1 MGLTAVCDKAH
12 ILEPYTDSLSVSR
25 ICRERNVRQ
34 KTNYS
39 KFLLLWSGEL
49 VSAIGG
55 GLTGFGLSVYVFQK
69 TGSAGNMALVALLAF
84 LPILLL
90 SVPAGVIADKYDRRL
105 LMMLG
110 DGLSALGL
118 IYILICLLKGEATL
132 YQICTGVFISSVFS
146 SLIEP
151 SYRATVTDLLTKE
164 EYSKASGMVSVAG
177 SARYLISPIIAG
189 LLLTVGDIKLL
200 LLIDICTFF
209 FTAICTAI
217 VRAGL
222 KSKVAENRMTFLKSL
237 KEGWRAVTKKRGVI
251 ILIIVSSLMTCFMGA
266 IQILSEPMILDFKS
280 SSVLGFAKTTCA
292 CGMLV
297 SSIILGIRGLKGHFT
312 KVLSTSLILAGLAMV
327 GFGLKENIYLIC
339 CFGFLFF
346 FMLPF
351 ANNCLDYLVR
361 TNIDGD
367 KQGRAWGLIAFL
379 SQIGYVVAYGCV
391 GFLADKIASIKQVGV
406 GRGAA
411 EVIIIS
417 GTLLAIVAVALY
429 QFKDVRDLE

>member
-1 MGLTAVCDKAH
+1 MVQEQH
-12 ILEPYTDSLSVSR
+12 
-25 ICRERNVRQ
+25 VRK

-49 VSAIGG
+49 ISAIGG
-55 GLTGFGLSVYVFQK
+55 GLTSFGLGVYVFQK
-69 TGSAGNMALVALLAF
+69 TGSAGSMALVTLLAF
-84 LPILLL
+84 LPTLLL
-90 SVPAGVIADKYDRRL
+90 GVPAGVLADRYDRRL
-105 LMMLG
+105 LMMIG

-118 IYILICLLKGEATL
+118 VYILVCMLRGEATL
-132 YQICTGVFISSVFS
+132 YQICIGVFVSSVFS
-146 SLIEP
+146 SLLEP

-164 EYSKASGMVSVAG
+164 EYSKASGMVSIAG
-177 SARYLISPIIAG
+177 SARYLISPVIAG
-189 LLLTVGDIKLL
+189 FLLTVSDIKLL

-209 FTAICTAI
+209 ITAACTGI

-222 KSKVAENRMTFLKSL
+222 KSKMAENKMTFGESF
-237 KEGWRAVTKKRGVI
+237 KEGWNSITGKRGVF
-251 ILIIVSSLMTCFMGA
+251 ILIIVSSVMTCFMGT
-266 IQILSEPMILDFKS
+266 IQILSEPMILDFTNS
-280 SSVLGFAKTTCA
+280 RVLGIAETICA

-297 SSIILGIRGLKGHFT
+297 SSVIIGIMGLKKHFART
-312 KVLSTSLILAGLAMV
+312 LSVSLTLAGLAMV

-367 KQGRAWGLIAFL
+367 RQGRAWGLIGFL
-379 SQIGYVVAYGCV
+379 SQTGYVVAYGCV
-391 GFLADKIASIKQVGV
+391 GFLADKIALIRQTGV

-411 EVIIIS
+411 DVIMIS
-417 GTLLAIVAVALY
+417 GVLLSIVAVALY
-429 QFKDVRDLE
+429 QFKDVRDLEQNEKTVNSQ